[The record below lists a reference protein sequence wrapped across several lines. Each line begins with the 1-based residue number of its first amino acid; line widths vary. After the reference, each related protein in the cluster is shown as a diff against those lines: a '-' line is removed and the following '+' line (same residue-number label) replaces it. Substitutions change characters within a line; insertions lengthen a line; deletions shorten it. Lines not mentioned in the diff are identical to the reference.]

1 MVWPNLHSFSNQY
14 IDWIATLTKVLTCM
28 GAAKVAHASVKTMT
42 DLFFKHCCGQYKPKA
57 IDISV
62 IEAYQGTIFER
73 FSIAKSSQ

>member
-1 MVWPNLHSFSNQY
+1 LS
-14 IDWIATLTKVLTCM
+14 
-28 GAAKVAHASVKTMT
+28 
-42 DLFFKHCCGQYKPKA
+42 KPKA